1 MKKHLIDLMTRMN
14 PTKKGYYTIVLEQ
27 MKLDKL
33 LDYKIE
39 GVFITNETKV
49 NSETAKF

>member
-1 MKKHLIDLMTRMN
+1 MTRMN

-39 GVFITNETKV
+39 GVFLTGEKKEE
-49 NSETAKF
+49 SETARF